1 MRALLAAGLL
11 AVAQAALACG
21 YCVEDKMAAVYDH
34 ATVTRALAQKHQVA
48 FFHIDGA
55 LAPGAETKRAL
66 EALANAANGVD
77 RGTARASL
85 ESAALSVAFDPQR
98 TTIASLQ
105 AALER
110 KLAAQKNSL
119 MLLQV
124 MDQQKDFSP
133 TVARSLGLR

>member
-11 AVAQAALACG
+11 AVAQAAFACG

-34 ATVTRALAQKHQVA
+34 ATITRALAQRHQVA
-48 FFHIDGA
+48 FFHVDGT
-55 LAPGAETKRAL
+55 LAPGAEAKRAL

>member
-1 MRALLAAGLL
+1 MRAIGLAVLLALS
-11 AVAQAALACG
+11 QSALACG

-34 ATVTRALAQKHQVA
+34 ATITRALAQKHQVA
-48 FFHIDGA
+48 FFHVDGT

-105 AALER
+105 AVLER
-110 KLAAQKNSL
+110 KLAAKKNSL

-124 MDQQKDFSP
+124 MDQPKDFSP
-133 TVARSLGLR
+133 TVARSFGLR